1 MTQSGQG
8 EDAHPSPARQ
18 PREGIVLPADGSAP
32 LLPPAA
38 HHHAPHPDTTSW
50 QDQQGH
56 QASHGP
62 QAPQG
67 QQGHQAP
74 QGYGG
79 HPPHHS
85 HQEHPPYQQAPQ
97 YQQGQHQQGYQPQQ
111 PHQGHGSHAG
121 QPAHE
126 GHHGVQQG
134 QQGHWGDPGAQLP
147 PAVPASSAGQ
157 GWGGPPAPQQPATGS
172 YGAQGGYGAPPPP
185 PQGRG
190 AHRAPSA
197 GPLPPVGAPDPDAE
211 ATRMIP
217 PVPAGP
223 AHGTHSAFPPAAGG
237 DAPAT
242 QYLPPIPSGAHTV
255 PPSVAES
262 PTELIP
268 SVGAAPRGG
277 PDAQPTQLIP
287 PVPPAPGRAPAP
299 PAPGRPGAHAAPGSD
314 AEATRI
320 IPPVPAAPGPLPD
333 HDGATQ
339 VIPPVLPGALPPEIP
354 GPARP
359 GPAPRGQAPAAP
371 GAASPGVDQTH
382 YLGTVPR
389 AGGGAAPDVHNA
401 PTQHLPQ
408 VPPTPTNA
416 PYGIRPGAPGER
428 PPPSEFDALF
438 RSDAQNAAQAPRPAP
453 GPRPAPA
460 HNAPGTAHMAGPPR
474 AAGPHQ
480 GRAANRRDARSGRG
494 GDSGRKNKK
503 VPLFAALGVGLVV
516 VGVGAGTL
524 LGGGDEKKDKGSA
537 PVSATE
543 PMPEESAPQ
552 ETEPSPSDTPKD
564 TARQQAEGLDKLL
577 ADSGGSRA
585 TVISAVADIGRCKDL
600 DDAADDLRDAAD
612 QRRDLVT
619 RLAELPIGELPQH
632 ARLGTALN
640 TAWEASAKADEH
652 YADWAARVD
661 SDRGCRKGKARQ
673 TKEAGAGNRAS
684 GEATKAKREASALW
698 NTIAKKYTLTPR
710 QPTQL

>member
-1 MTQSGQG
+1 M
-8 EDAHPSPARQ
+8 PAQ
-18 PREGIVLPADGSAP
+18 
-32 LLPPAA
+32 
-38 HHHAPHPDTTSW
+38 
-50 QDQQGH
+50 
-56 QASHGP
+56 
-62 QAPQG
+62 
-67 QQGHQAP
+67 
-74 QGYGG
+74 
-79 HPPHHS
+79 
-85 HQEHPPYQQAPQ
+85 
-97 YQQGQHQQGYQPQQ
+97 
-111 PHQGHGSHAG
+111 
-121 QPAHE
+121 E
-126 GHHGVQQG
+126 GHHGA
-134 QQGHWGDPGAQLP
+134 QQGHWGDPGAQQLP
-147 PAVPASSAGQ
+147 PAVPAPPAGQ
-157 GWGGPPAPQQPATGS
+157 GWGGPPGPPAPPQQPATGS
-172 YGAQGGYGAPPPP
+172 YGAQNGYGYPPPP

-197 GPLPPVGAPDPDAE
+197 GPLPPVGGPDPDAE

-223 AHGTHSAFPPAAGG
+223 AHGTHAAFPPAAGG

-242 QYLPPIPSGAHTV
+242 QYLPPIPPGPSGAHAG

-268 SVGAAPRGG
+268 PIGAAPLDG
-277 PDAQPTQLIP
+277 PDAQATQLIP

-299 PAPGRPGAHAAPGSD
+299 PAPGRPGAHAAHGSD

-320 IPPVPAAPGPLPD
+320 IPPVPATPGPLPD

-371 GAASPGVDQTH
+371 GPASPAVDQTH

-389 AGGGAAPDVHNA
+389 AGGGAAPDVHSA

-408 VPPTPTNA
+408 VPPTPTSA

-438 RSDAQNAAQAPRPAP
+438 RSDEQNAAQAPPPAP

-460 HNAPGTAHMAGPPR
+460 HHAPGMAHMAGPPR

-543 PMPEESAPQ
+543 PVPEESAPE
-552 ETEPSPSDTPKD
+552 ETGPSPSDSPKD

-585 TVISAVADIGRCKDL
+585 TVISAVADIGRCKNL
-600 DDAADDLRDAAD
+600 DDAGDDLRDAAD
-612 QRRDLVT
+612 QRRGLVT

-632 ARLGTALN
+632 ARLGSALN

-698 NTIAKKYTLTPR
+698 NTIAKKYSLTPR